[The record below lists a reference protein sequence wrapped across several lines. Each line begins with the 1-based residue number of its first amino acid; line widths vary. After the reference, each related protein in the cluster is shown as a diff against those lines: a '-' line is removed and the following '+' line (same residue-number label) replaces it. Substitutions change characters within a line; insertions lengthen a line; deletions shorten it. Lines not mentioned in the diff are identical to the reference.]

1 MVCQGTDHVGGGSQ
15 VIMVCQGRLMVCQGE
30 INGLSGDR
38 PWRRWESGNNGLI
51 NGLEGD
57 RLMKGNGL
65 HGGRPRRGRWG
76 N

>member
-1 MVCQGTDHVGGGSQ
+1 M
-15 VIMVCQGRLMVCQGE
+15 ICQGE

-65 HGGRPRRGRWG
+65 HGGRPRRWRWG